1 MRTSASADRSLGS
14 TLFGKSRR
22 AILALLYGRPDEE
35 FYLRE
40 IAREAGTSPSS
51 LQRDLSVLTEAGIIE
66 RSEHGR
72 QVYFRA
78 NRSCPVFEELRG
90 LVVKTFG
97 VADVLK
103 EALARHSSRIQIAFV
118 YGSIARGEERAGS
131 DVDVFV
137 IGDVTFAD
145 ISKSLRS
152 AEARL
157 GREINPTIYPGEE
170 LMAKAR
176 GRDHFVQSVLEGE
189 TNLSFNDWLAK
200 GQIKPHKPSRRE
212 IANLLAVADRKSP
225 RRTHSGAEHGRAI
238 SSRI

>member
-1 MRTSASADRSLGS
+1 MRTPASTDSSLGS
-14 TLFGKSRR
+14 ALFGKSRR

-51 LQRDLSVLTEAGIIE
+51 LQRDLSVLSEAGIIE

-78 NRSCPVFEELRG
+78 NRTCPVFDELRG
-90 LVVKTFG
+90 LVAKTFG

-103 EALARHSSRIQIAFV
+103 EALARHSSRIRVAFV

-137 IGDVTFAD
+137 IGDVKFAD
-145 ISKSLRS
+145 ISKSLRA

-157 GREINPTIYPGEE
+157 GREINPTIYPDEE
-170 LMAKAR
+170 FIAKAR
-176 GRDHFVQSVLEGE
+176 GGDHFVQSVLEGE
-189 TNLSFNDWLAK
+189 KLFLIGDELELQRLA
-200 GQIKPHKPSRRE
+200 RE
-212 IANLLAVADRKSP
+212 GAAQAPQAVKARDRKP
-225 RRTHSGAEHGRAI
+225 ARRR
-238 SSRI
+238 R